1 MIKVIT
7 FLLFPAML
15 MAIPA
20 ISYRNHS
27 PKHMWL
33 WLRMAH
39 TQNCPKLLAYLLC
52 IAVMLFH
59 VSYFSVF
66 PLDMGLM
73 FSTLAVFYM
82 LSPNRTVKM
91 LTFVRHNRTAFIWL
105 AVLAVITAPIPHL
118 LSTSVVL
125 AFMLL
130 GSLFFPAKE
139 SSTFYKSLKDDPD
152 ADHKF
157 TDYYFRNE

>member
-1 MIKVIT
+1 MIKIII

-20 ISYRNHS
+20 ISYRKHT
-27 PKHMWL
+27 PRHMWL

-52 IAVMLFH
+52 IVVMLFH
-59 VSYFSVF
+59 VSFFSVF
-66 PLDMGLM
+66 PSDMGLM
-73 FSTLAVFYM
+73 LSTLAVFYM
-82 LSPNRTVKM
+82 LSPSRTVKL
-91 LTFVRHNRTAFIWL
+91 LTSVRHSRKSFICL

-152 ADHKF
+152 ADRKF
-157 TDYYFRNE
+157 TDYYFKNE